1 MKNSGYPAKFRGE
14 VLQAGVSGYD
24 KILEA
29 DRNGTKPV
37 YRSLEWRLSTQGLE
51 DQKKRKQKRWLG
63 ADYKSYIFVPP
74 TPGSKLRIQ
83 MQEKEREMRAGGREK
98 YAIKVIESAGNTLER
113 MLVKTDPFDGNQCED
128 ENCLV
133 NKDGENKINC
143 RKNNV
148 GYKIECRICQSAGCS
163 TRYFGETGKN
173 VHCRCKEHVSKFNS
187 KQDRIK
193 MESAFIK
200 HLINKHEGCLHKQC
214 EL

>member
-1 MKNSGYPAKFRGE
+1 MKVNN
-14 VLQAGVSGYD
+14 GYD

-74 TPGSKLRIQ
+74 TPGSELRIQ

-113 MLVKTDPFDGNQCED
+113 MLVKTD
-128 ENCLV
+128 V
-133 NKDGENKINC
+133 RMKI
-143 RKNNV
+143 V
-148 GYKIECRICQSAGCS
+148 W
-163 TRYFGETGKN
+163 
-173 VHCRCKEHVSKFNS
+173 
-187 KQDRIK
+187 
-193 MESAFIK
+193 
-200 HLINKHEGCLHKQC
+200 
-214 EL
+214 